1 MIVTIVETRAQTRA
15 ITGGVDTHAEVHVA
29 AALDPVGGLLGVAEF
44 PASPAGYAQLL
55 GWLGGFGAVCL
66 VGIEGTGSYGAGLT
80 RHITAA
86 GVRVVE
92 VDRADR
98 QDRRRQGKS
107 DPLDAGRA
115 RRPPNGV
122 GVSLSCGSLWFIDA
136 GRVSFIET
144 PISPRYLTQDDRI
157 EIADG
162 LACGEPVKQ
171 IAARIGK
178 SYQSVYK
185 EIARNRKPDGGYQP
199 WYAHNQAY
207 VRRRRPKPRRLSVD
221 AGLREVVAGK
231 LAKHWSPAQ
240 ISRWLRRRY
249 RRRAGWHVCTETI
262 YEAVYRGLVV
272 PVNAQSLRTGR
283 TYRHRRGRGRTRDGA
298 LKQSTAMK
306 SIHQRPAA
314 ACSRRQ
320 AGHWEGDLIV
330 GAAQRSA
337 IATLVERKFRLT
349 VLVPVSRDH
358 SAQTVGDAL
367 IGAFTQLPAGLRRTL
382 TWDQGN
388 EMFHHQRIEQQT
400 GLKIKAVKLALLGW
414 WQGA

>member
-1 MIVTIVETRAQTRA
+1 MPRYAPNKRPAPVKRRYFELIR
-15 ITGGVDTHAEVHVA
+15 TGLSGSQA
-29 AALDPVGGLLGVAEF
+29 AK
-44 PASPAGYAQLL
+44 
-55 GWLGGFGAVCL
+55 
-66 VGIEGTGSYGAGLT
+66 
-80 RHITAA
+80 R
-86 GVRVVE
+86 
-92 VDRADR
+92 
-98 QDRRRQGKS
+98 
-107 DPLDAGRA
+107 
-115 RRPPNGV
+115 V

-136 GRVSFIET
+136 GRVSFVET
-144 PISPRYLTQDDRI
+144 PISPRYLSQDDRI

-162 LACGEPVKQ
+162 LCRGEPVKQ

-178 SYQSVYK
+178 SYQSVYR
-185 EIARNRKPDGGYQP
+185 EIARNRKPDGRYQP

-207 VRRRRPKPRRLSVD
+207 LRRRRPKPRRLSAD
-221 AGLREVVAGK
+221 AELREVVAGK
-231 LAKHWSPAQ
+231 LAKRWSPGQ

-249 RRRAGWHVCTETI
+249 RRRPGWHVCTETL
-262 YEAVYRGLVV
+262 YEAVYRGLIG
-272 PVNAQSLRTGR
+272 PVDAQSLRTGR

-314 ACSRRQ
+314 AQSRRQ

-349 VLVPVSRDH
+349 VLVPVPKDH

-367 IGAFTQLPAGLRRTL
+367 IGAFTKLPARLRRTL

-400 GLKIKAVKLALLGW
+400 GLKIYFADPHSPWQRGSNENTNGLLRQYFPKGTDLSVW
-414 WQGA
+414 TAGQLDCVAAELNDRPRLCLGDRTPHQCMQRWERQQARR